1 MRRCFTCKKAF
12 PDAYA
17 LEYRRRPAFGDKVL
31 ECIDC
36 CMEREEEEREGPEFP
51 HYVGWDGREHAE
63 Y

>member
-17 LEYRRRPAFGDKVL
+17 LEYRRRPAFGDRVL
-31 ECIDC
+31 ECIAC
-36 CMEREEEEREGPEFP
+36 CMKREEIEREGPEFP
-51 HYVGWDGREHAE
+51 AYDAWDGQEHAE